1 MDIIKQEV
9 EDVKEEVG
17 IDLNKFLH
25 LNYLDEEKEAE
36 KEAEKE
42 KALEAEKEKGKGKR
56 RLSGCQE
63 GASR

>member
-17 IDLNKFLH
+17 IDLNKFLD
-25 LNYLDEEKEAE
+25 LNYLDEEKE

-42 KALEAEKEKGKGKR
+42 KELEAEKEKAKGKR

-63 GASR
+63 GSSR